1 MAFHKK
7 GGTHSTCWRPEWKGR
22 QRKEEFPVP
31 AWWRDLSYSWMGT
44 HTISLPHSQAFM
56 LRLEPAS
63 QVSWVSSFC
72 LHIMGLLSFHH
83 HVRHFLTVNQ
93 SLSLF
98 PPWGPSTISVRLI
111 CQSSLKD
118 ECKARAK
125 QRPERSMALILD
137 WWVAEDHPGRG
148 LGSSTMRHNR
158 AWVGSVSVHARALRH
173 SLGSPRNPQREED
186 SWRCTAWVG
195 INADEASWWDHG
207 HLCGWHWWCKI
218 SITLMHPGKDYSM

>member
-93 SLSLF
+93 SLSLSTLGPQHHLRETHLPVF
-98 PPWGPSTISVRLI
+98 PEGWMQSTRKTEAWEEHGLDLRLVGGRRPPRQRSGQQYHAS
-111 CQSSLKD
+111 QSSMSGKCLCTCKSPKTLFGESQESSKGRRLLKEHCMGGD
-118 ECKARAK
+118 
-125 QRPERSMALILD
+125 
-137 WWVAEDHPGRG
+137 
-148 LGSSTMRHNR
+148 
-158 AWVGSVSVHARALRH
+158 
-173 SLGSPRNPQREED
+173 
-186 SWRCTAWVG
+186 
-195 INADEASWWDHG
+195 
-207 HLCGWHWWCKI
+207 
-218 SITLMHPGKDYSM
+218 